1 MKGVYPYEY
10 MHKSEKFHET
20 SLPEKEE
27 FCKDFEIKNLDENRD
42 LYLQNETLL
51 LPDFF
56 GNFRKICLKIYHLDS
71 TKFLSAPGL
80 AWQTALKRLK

>member
-27 FCKDFEIKNLDENRD
+27 FAK
-42 LYLQNETLL
+42 TL
-51 LPDFF
+51 
-56 GNFRKICLKIYHLDS
+56 K
-71 TKFLSAPGL
+71 
-80 AWQTALKRLK
+80 